1 MPEVCPKCGLPLEL
15 CACKAIEREAE
26 KIRVFIERRRFDKPI
41 TIVEGIK
48 ENLKEITSQLKQ
60 KLACGGTFKKG
71 HIELQGDHRAKIK
84 ELLVKFGYSED
95 LIEIV

>member
-1 MPEVCPKCGLPLEL
+1 MAEVCPKCGLPLEL

-26 KIRVFIERRRFDKPI
+26 KIRVFVERRRFDKPI

-48 ENLKEITSQLKQ
+48 ENVKEITSQLKQ

-84 ELLVKFGYSED
+84 ELLVRLGYSED

>member
-1 MPEVCPKCGLPLEL
+1 MAEVCPKCGLPLEL

-26 KIRVFIERRRFDKPI
+26 KIRIFVERRRFDKPI

-48 ENLKEITSQLKQ
+48 ENVKEITSQLKQ

-71 HIELQGDHRAKIK
+71 HIELQGDHRPKIK
-84 ELLVKFGYSED
+84 ELLVKLGYSED

>member
-1 MPEVCPKCGLPLEL
+1 V
-15 CACKAIEREAE
+15 
-26 KIRVFIERRRFDKPI
+26 
-41 TIVEGIK
+41 
-48 ENLKEITSQLKQ
+48 KEITSQLKQ

-84 ELLVKFGYSED
+84 ELLVRLGYSED

>member
-1 MPEVCPKCGLPLEL
+1 MAEVCPKCGLPLEL

-26 KIRVFIERRRFDKPI
+26 KIRVFVERRRFDKPI

-48 ENLKEITSQLKQ
+48 ENVKEITSQLKQ

-84 ELLVKFGYSED
+84 EWLVRLGYSED

>member
-1 MPEVCPKCGLPLEL
+1 MVEVCPKCGLPLEL

-41 TIVEGIK
+41 VEGIK
-48 ENLKEITSQLKQ
+48 ENVKEVTSQLKQ

-71 HIELQGDHRAKIK
+71 HIELQGDHRTKIK
-84 ELLVKFGYSED
+84 ELLVKLGYSED